1 MFSYNALI
9 STGDGYLVLHY
20 MNTKLR
26 MVQSNSILKIVGS
39 SHKYIIRPSGLAI
52 LDKDSD
58 TQNVSPPENTDIPD
72 DRHTLTPTDKSSDT
86 DKESDTQNV
95 SPPENTDIPDDRHTL
110 TPTDKSSDTDK
121 ESDTQN
127 VSPPENTDIP
137 DDDNSPRTYYIQVN
151 MTPEG
156 RVLDTDDFG
165 LFHNYVYTTKA
176 MPKGTRLAVATVKMA
191 SGLWNVPGTNS
202 MAFVPPSVKIPGN
215 IGEMMVTNTTTGNQ
229 MPLWRLEGPPED
241 NYLFY
246 TLIND
251 LQKSAL
257 CTTG

>member
-72 DRHTLTPTDKSSDT
+72 DDHTLTPTDKSSDT
-86 DKESDTQNV
+86 DKESDTQ
-95 SPPENTDIPDDRHTL
+95 
-110 TPTDKSSDTDK
+110 K
-121 ESDTQN
+121 

-165 LFHNYVYTTKA
+165 LFHHYVYNTKA

-191 SGLWNVPGTNS
+191 SGLWNVPGTKS

-215 IGEMMVTNTTTGNQ
+215 IGEMMVTNTTIGNQ

>member
-72 DRHTLTPTDKSSDT
+72 DRHTLTS
-86 DKESDTQNV
+86 
-95 SPPENTDIPDDRHTL
+95 
-110 TPTDKSSDTDK
+110 TDKSSDTDK

-165 LFHNYVYTTKA
+165 LFHHYVYNTKA

>member
-9 STGDGYLVLHY
+9 STGDGYLVLYY

-95 SPPENTDIPDDRHTL
+95 SPPENTDIPDD
-110 TPTDKSSDTDK
+110 
-121 ESDTQN
+121 
-127 VSPPENTDIP
+127 
-137 DDDNSPRTYYIQVN
+137 DNSPRTYYIQVN

-165 LFHNYVYTTKA
+165 LFHHYVYNTKA

>member
-1 MFSYNALI
+1 
-9 STGDGYLVLHY
+9 
-20 MNTKLR
+20 
-26 MVQSNSILKIVGS
+26 
-39 SHKYIIRPSGLAI
+39 
-52 LDKDSD
+52 
-58 TQNVSPPENTDIPD
+58 
-72 DRHTLTPTDKSSDT
+72 
-86 DKESDTQNV
+86 
-95 SPPENTDIPDDRHTL
+95 
-110 TPTDKSSDTDK
+110 
-121 ESDTQN
+121 
-127 VSPPENTDIP
+127 
-137 DDDNSPRTYYIQVN
+137 

-165 LFHNYVYTTKA
+165 LFHHYVYNTKA

-215 IGEMMVTNTTTGNQ
+215 IGEMMVTNTTIGNQ